1 MRNGPVERARSI
13 VLPLDIGRLVA
24 PVTDVSHGRSVRIRP
39 HERSHRV
46 DVVPSGP
53 RPEDVIGVR
62 EDIRAL
68 AAHCCLDLLTNLEGR
83 SQEVGSMDVGGE
95 TESGHHHQRRRHCTP
110 PGINLVPDDSHLGTA
125 SSGPS
130 ASVTVRAARGTL
142 ARCGDRA
149 PSRTVTARG
158 SLSEATVARSPLRLL
173 FLTRGAR
180 TSPVLPFPMLRSEP
194 WRSRLGA
201 LALLAHVPSRERQR
215 SVAALDR
222 EGWSAANPGVAGDA
236 SVTATPITVLAKASG
251 HIRAEIIDQVDAARS
266 ASTRVERILLAG
278 EPPAVVSSSSS
289 WLMADESQITTAGTR
304 QPRPS

>member
-1 MRNGPVERARSI
+1 M
-13 VLPLDIGRLVA
+13 
-24 PVTDVSHGRSVRIRP
+24 
-39 HERSHRV
+39 
-46 DVVPSGP
+46 
-53 RPEDVIGVR
+53 
-62 EDIRAL
+62 
-68 AAHCCLDLLTNLEGR
+68 
-83 SQEVGSMDVGGE
+83 
-95 TESGHHHQRRRHCTP
+95 
-110 PGINLVPDDSHLGTA
+110 
-125 SSGPS
+125 
-130 ASVTVRAARGTL
+130 
-142 ARCGDRA
+142 
-149 PSRTVTARG
+149 
-158 SLSEATVARSPLRLL
+158 
-173 FLTRGAR
+173 
-180 TSPVLPFPMLRSEP
+180 LPFPMVRSEP